1 MSGLKQKTPYDTVV
15 VSGGFDPIHIGHVRM
30 ILAAGEYGD
39 VIVVANSDS
48 WLFRKKGFVFMP
60 WDQRKEILEAL
71 KGVVRVEWVDDKDET
86 VCEALRRIKPT
97 YFANGGDRKG
107 DNVPEVAVCEELGI
121 EMLWNMGGSKIASS
135 TLLVESNKWKGDGHW
150 NKEGNVEKARA
161 QEKEDKPWLDGY
173 GKAKISEK

>member
-1 MSGLKQKTPYDTVV
+1 MKNARTPYDTVV
-15 VSGGFDPIHIGHVRM
+15 VSGGFDPVHIGHVGL
-30 ILAAGEYGD
+30 ILAAAEYGD

-48 WLFRKKGFVFMP
+48 WLYRKKGFVFMT

-71 KGVVRVEWVDDKDET
+71 KGVVRVEWVDDTDET

-121 EMLWNMGGSKIASS
+121 EMLWNMGGNKIESS
-135 TLLVESNKWKGDGHW
+135 SDLVNKANL
-150 NKEGNVEKARA
+150 NKEQSKAT
-161 QEKEDKPWLDGY
+161 GY
-173 GKAKISEK
+173 GAGKHSDK